1 MAFKGF
7 QTKESKEMIRPSD
20 IHPDVELREFLRGK
34 IRVGLANGTSSVVT
48 VYGDWEKPTNE
59 VPDDFLIVMNNGD
72 VGGVGMA
79 VDYATGYVAVS
90 LYCKLNDDGTVKK
103 NRVTKILH
111 QFDDIIER
119 LQTASYYFR
128 YASPQFITPTTPNIT
143 SGYSITTLN
152 LIWHTK
158 NNFNE

>member
-1 MAFKGF
+1 
-7 QTKESKEMIRPSD
+7 MIRPSD
-20 IHPDVELREFLRGK
+20 IHPDVELREFLQGQ
-34 IRVGLANGTSSVVT
+34 IHVGMANGTTRNVT
-48 VYGDWEKPTNE
+48 VYGDWEKPTND

-72 VGGVGMA
+72 VGGIGMNIN
-79 VDYATGYVAVS
+79 YATGYVAVS
-90 LYCKLNDDGTVKK
+90 LYSKLNDDGTVKK
-103 NRVTKILH
+103 NRVTKILE
-111 QFDDIIER
+111 QFDDLIER

>member
-1 MAFKGF
+1 M
-7 QTKESKEMIRPSD
+7 
-20 IHPDVELREFLRGK
+20 HPDVELRESLQGQ
-34 IRVGLANGTSSVVT
+34 ISVGLPSGATRVVT

-59 VPDDFLIVMNNGD
+59 VPEDFLIVMNNGTI
-72 VGGVGMA
+72 GGVGMDI
-79 VDYATGYVAVS
+79 DYATGYVAVS

-103 NRVTKILH
+103 NRITKILQ
-111 QFDDIIER
+111 QFDSIIER

-152 LIWHTK
+152 LVWHTRTT
-158 NNFNE
+158 FNES